1 MTMFLITSQERTLH
15 HGNTRKR
22 VEIRALARIRLRKHE
37 PSTSDS
43 DGGNERGSGIRE
55 GVRS

>member
-37 PSTSDS
+37 PATDDS
-43 DGGNERGSGIRE
+43 DGGNEHGSDIRGK
-55 GVRS
+55 